1 MAEARLDPGLLIPIP
16 FPCTAPALPLRDHS
30 AGWAVLNIRLLLI
43 DNFFFYEDQN
53 YKKVGARGSYKERAS
68 QAESTEMTSALRQ
81 EHRGMLEEQMKMSV
95 VEN

>member
-43 DNFFFYEDQN
+43 DNFFFFMKTRITRRWEPEEVI
-53 YKKVGARGSYKERAS
+53 KKGPPRQRA
-68 QAESTEMTSALRQ
+68 L
-81 EHRGMLEEQMKMSV
+81 K
-95 VEN
+95 